1 MSEKPVLRTVEL
13 LESWQR
19 KSRISQRAH
28 YFVARRLVRRNCLI
42 GVPAV
47 ILSGALGS
55 GLLVTTQTSLS
66 VHWRIGAGI
75 AGVAAAVLTAIQM
88 SANLFG
94 AAERHRSTGAHFDSL
109 SREIEQSLAVCPLS
123 EEIPLQTVEL
133 IRKELDSLSERAPA
147 LAPEL
152 LEERRSSSVSEVNRT
167 RRYEDSPFN
176 TTSS

>member
-1 MSEKPVLRTVEL
+1 VSEKTVVRTVEL

-19 KSRISQRAH
+19 KCRMNQRAH
-28 YFVARRLVRRNCLI
+28 YLVARRLVRRNCLI
-42 GVPAV
+42 GIPAV
-47 ILSGALGS
+47 ILSVALGS
-55 GLLVTTQTSLS
+55 GLLVITQASLN
-66 VHWRIGAGI
+66 VHWRIVAGI
-75 AGVAAAVLTAIQM
+75 AGVASAVLTAIQM

-123 EEIPLQTVEL
+123 DGIPLQTIEL

-152 LEERRSSSVSEVNRT
+152 LEERRSSLGSKVDRT
-167 RRYEDSPFN
+167 RRYEDLPFDSL
-176 TTSS
+176 SS

>member
-1 MSEKPVLRTVEL
+1 VSEKPVVRTVEL

-19 KSRISQRAH
+19 KCRTNQRAH
-28 YFVARRLVRRNCLI
+28 YFVAKRLVRRNCLI
-42 GVPAV
+42 GIPAV
-47 ILSGALGS
+47 ILSGVLGS
-55 GLLVTTQTSLS
+55 GLLVTTQASFN
-66 VHWRIGAGI
+66 VRWRIVAGI

-123 EEIPLQTVEL
+123 EDIPLQTIEL
-133 IRKELDSLSERAPA
+133 IRKELDSLFERAPA

-152 LEERRSSSVSEVNRT
+152 LEERRSSRVPEADRT
-167 RRYEDSPFN
+167 RRYEDSPFGPV
-176 TTSS
+176 SS